1 MAIENAVAAA
11 LILDSAA
18 QKKFDRIC
26 LYVGIGCFV
35 CIHVV
40 FLAFV
45 IVKVRMNHFINC
57 SSKELLFQSVTS
69 SSNKY
74 DFIVKIRITVLIYLI
89 IKIHLCRICDQMLSG
104 KIQKQ
109 NSIRQLAS

>member
-45 IVKVRMNHFINC
+45 IVKVRMNHFINNC
-57 SSKELLFQSVTS
+57 SSKELLFQSVTL
-69 SSNKY
+69 SSNKH
-74 DFIVKIRITVLIYLI
+74 DFIVKIRITVVIYLI

-109 NSIRQLAS
+109 NSIR

>member
-18 QKKFDRIC
+18 QKTFDRIC

-57 SSKELLFQSVTS
+57 SSK
-69 SSNKY
+69 
-74 DFIVKIRITVLIYLI
+74 
-89 IKIHLCRICDQMLSG
+89 
-104 KIQKQ
+104 
-109 NSIRQLAS
+109 

>member
-45 IVKVRMNHFINC
+45 IVKVRMNHFIKC

-104 KIQKQ
+104 KFRNKILSD
-109 NSIRQLAS
+109 N